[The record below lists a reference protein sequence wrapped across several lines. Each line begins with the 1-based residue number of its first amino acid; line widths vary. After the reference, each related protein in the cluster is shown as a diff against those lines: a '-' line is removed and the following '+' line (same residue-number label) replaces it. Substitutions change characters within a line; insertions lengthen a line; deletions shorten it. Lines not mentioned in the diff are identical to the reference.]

1 MKSSRQRF
9 AEFRD
14 KIRKGLLD
22 PTRYSDP
29 SVKLDLPATGGKHAS
44 PPGGK
49 HVFKRKRKQLFTE
62 YRVMLRG
69 YARPMLFLFAAITGS
84 TLASMAIPLVLK
96 ILVDYIAVHKS
107 LADIPVLAHSFF
119 RTILPTTPKLSLEIL
134 ALALILI
141 SSIQIVFDW
150 IKLLSTQRV
159 NYRLAGTLRQRLHD
173 HLIRLPLAKLSDY
186 KTGGLVSRIM
196 SDVDQV
202 VGGINNAMIVPY
214 TAALRVVGIILILFC
229 VNWKLAVAIT
239 VLIPPILAIHFVL
252 FRRLRPMWRNI
263 QDDRSLLSARLTDM
277 YGGIRVVRSFKRE
290 RSELKEFGAAQDTM
304 IRKQQ
309 YTAVLGRLLGTGW
322 SIFGP
327 AIGVVIIWYGGSMVL
342 TLHPD
347 PVTGKM
353 VPEMSLGDL
362 IMFQSYIFMLLGPV
376 AQMIDSI
383 QNVQQNLGALDR
395 VIDVLDESPDM
406 PDRPHATGVDN
417 ARGHLELRDIHFH
430 YIPDRPVLTGV
441 SLNIPAG
448 ATVAVVGPSGSG
460 KTTLVNLV
468 ARFFDVTQG
477 QILLDGTDIRDLRI
491 NDYRG
496 LFAMV
501 LQDVYLFDG
510 TILDNIAYGLRHA
523 TREEIIEAATKANA
537 HQFIMELDKGYET
550 IVGERGSKLSGGQK
564 QRISIARAILADP
577 RILILDEAT
586 SSLDTHSEQLIQESL
601 RELMTNRTTFVI
613 AHRLSTIMHADAI
626 VVLVDGVIV
635 EQGTHEELLEKQGVY
650 HSMFTQQFKRHRDP
664 TVERI
669 DWELASDPT
678 R

>member
-1 MKSSRQRF
+1 
-9 AEFRD
+9 
-14 KIRKGLLD
+14 
-22 PTRYSDP
+22 
-29 SVKLDLPATGGKHAS
+29 
-44 PPGGK
+44 
-49 HVFKRKRKQLFTE
+49 
-62 YRVMLRG
+62 
-69 YARPMLFLFAAITGS
+69 
-84 TLASMAIPLVLK
+84 
-96 ILVDYIAVHKS
+96 
-107 LADIPVLAHSFF
+107 
-119 RTILPTTPKLSLEIL
+119 
-134 ALALILI
+134 
-141 SSIQIVFDW
+141 
-150 IKLLSTQRV
+150 
-159 NYRLAGTLRQRLHD
+159 
-173 HLIRLPLAKLSDY
+173 
-186 KTGGLVSRIM
+186 M

-202 VGGINNAMIVPY
+202 VGGINNAMVVPY
-214 TAALRVVGIILILFC
+214 TALLRVFGIVFILYFT
-229 VNWKLAVAIT
+229 NWKLALLIT
-239 VLIPPILAIHFVL
+239 LLIPPIVLIHMLL
-252 FRRLRPMWRNI
+252 FKRLRPMWRNI

-290 RSELKEFGAAQDTM
+290 RSELKEFGTAQDTM

-322 SIFGP
+322 GVFGP
-327 AIGVVIIWYGGSMVL
+327 AIGVVIVWYGGAMVL
-342 TLHPD
+342 RGQMK
-347 PVTGKM
+347 V
-353 VPEMSLGDL
+353 GDL
-362 IMFQSYIFMLLGPV
+362 VMFQSYIFMLLGPV
-376 AQMIDSI
+376 TQMIDSI
-383 QNVQQNLGALDR
+383 QNVQQNFGALDR
-395 VIDVLDESPDM
+395 VVDVLAEIPDM
-406 PDRPHATGVDN
+406 PDRPNATGVQN
-417 ARGHLELRDIHFH
+417 ARGHLELRDIHFR
-430 YIPDRPVLTGV
+430 YVPDRPVIAGV

-523 TREEIIEAATKANA
+523 TREQIIEAAKKANA
-537 HQFIMELDKGYET
+537 HQFIMELEKGYET

-613 AHRLSTIMHADAI
+613 AHRLSTIMHADLI
-626 VVLVDGVIV
+626 VVLVEGVIV

-669 DWELASDPT
+669 DWELASDQT

>member
-1 MKSSRQRF
+1 MKSSRHRF

-22 PTRYSDP
+22 PTRYADP
-29 SVKLDLPATGGKHAS
+29 KKLEDLPVATGGGRHAV
-44 PPGGK
+44 PAAGK
-49 HVFKRKRKQLFTE
+49 HVFKRKKKQLFSE

-69 YARPMLFLFAAITGS
+69 YAKPMFSLFFAITCG

-96 ILVDYIAVHKS
+96 ILVDYIAQYKGLS
-107 LADIPVLAHSFF
+107 DIPVLAHSFLHAV
-119 RTILPTTPKLSLEIL
+119 LPTTPRMSLEVLALSLI
-134 ALALILI
+134 AI
-141 SSIQIVFDW
+141 SAIQIVFDW
-150 IKLLSTQRV
+150 VKLLSTQRV

-173 HLIRLPLAKLSDY
+173 HLIGLPLAKLSDY

-202 VGGINNAMIVPY
+202 VGGINNAMVIPY
-214 TAALRVVGIILILFC
+214 TAALRVVGIIFILFF

-239 VLIPPILAIHFVL
+239 VLIPPILAIHMVL

-290 RSELKEFGAAQDTM
+290 RSELKEFGASQDTM

-322 SIFGP
+322 SVFGP

-347 PVTGKM
+347 PVSHKM
-353 VPEMSLGDL
+353 VPEMTLGDL

-395 VIDVLDESPDM
+395 VIDVLEEPVDM
-406 PDRPHATGVDN
+406 PDRPN
-417 ARGHLELRDIHFH
+417 ARGIHNIHGHMELRDIHFH
-430 YIPDRPVLTGV
+430 YIPERPVLSGV

-448 ATVAVVGPSGSG
+448 STLAVVGPSGSG

-468 ARFFDVTQG
+468 ARFFDVTKG

-523 TREEIIEAATKANA
+523 TREQIIEAAKKANA
-537 HQFIMELDKGYET
+537 HAFIMELDKGYDT

-586 SSLDTHSEQLIQESL
+586 SSLDTHSEQLIQDSL
-601 RELMTNRTTFVI
+601 KELMANRTTFVI

-626 VVLVDGVIV
+626 VVLVDGLIV

-650 HSMFTQQFKRHRDP
+650 HTMFTQQFRRHRDP
-664 TVERI
+664 AVERI
-669 DWELASDPT
+669 DWELATPK
-678 R
+678 

>member
-1 MKSSRQRF
+1 MWVHGMKSSRQRF

-29 SVKLDLPATGGKHAS
+29 SVKLDLPATGGKHAAS
-44 PPGGK
+44 PGGK
-49 HVFKRKRKQLFTE
+49 HVFKRKRKQLFAE

-69 YARPMLFLFAAITGS
+69 YAKPMISLFAAITGS

-96 ILVDYIAVHKS
+96 YLADYIAVHKS
-107 LADIPVLAHSFF
+107 LSDIPVLAHSFLHNF
-119 RTILPTTPKLSLEIL
+119 LPTTPKLSLDIL
-134 ALALILI
+134 ALFLIII
-141 SSIQIVFDW
+141 SAVQIVFDW
-150 IKLLSTQRV
+150 IKLLATQRV

-202 VGGINNAMIVPY
+202 VGGINNAMVIPY
-214 TAALRVVGIILILFC
+214 TAAIRVVGIIFILFFT
-229 VNWKLAVAIT
+229 NWKLAVAIT
-239 VLIPPILAIHFVL
+239 VLIPPILAIHLLL

-290 RSELKEFGAAQDTM
+290 RSELKEFGASQDTM

-327 AIGVVIIWYGGSMVL
+327 AIGVVIIWYGGAMVL
-342 TLHPD
+342 AQQMT
-347 PVTGKM
+347 
-353 VPEMSLGDL
+353 LGDL

-395 VIDVLDESPDM
+395 VIDVLDETPDM
-406 PDRPHATGVDN
+406 PDRPNARGVEN
-417 ARGHLELRDIHFH
+417 TRGHLELRNIHFH
-430 YIPDRPVLTGV
+430 YIPDRPVIAGV

-523 TREEIIEAATKANA
+523 TREEIIEAAKKANA

-626 VVLVDGVIV
+626 VVLVDGLIV

-669 DWELASDPT
+669 DWELASDQT